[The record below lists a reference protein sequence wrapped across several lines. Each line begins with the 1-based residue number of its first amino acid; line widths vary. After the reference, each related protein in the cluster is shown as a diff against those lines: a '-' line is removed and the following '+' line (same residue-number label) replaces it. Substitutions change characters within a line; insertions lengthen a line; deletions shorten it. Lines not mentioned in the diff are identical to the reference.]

1 MDNMTLFNSIYNKET
16 ERTEYVRTY
25 LYDIDWQ
32 GEQAITFSDK
42 GLLSADKITCFIP
55 FTVNSEVYKEYISPG
70 EFNKLDT
77 NEAKNFYTF
86 KKGDFIVEGLI
97 DFELSSNEK
106 GKQIKDLEKIAT
118 VGAIVSVIK
127 NDFGSE
133 YLRHWEVGAK

>member
-1 MDNMTLFNSIYNKET
+1 MANMTLFNSIYNKET

-32 GEQAITFSDK
+32 GEQAITVSDK

-55 FTVNSEVYKEYISPG
+55 FKVESEINKEYVSPG
-70 EFNKLDT
+70 EFNRLNID
-77 NEAKNFYTF
+77 EAKNFYTF
-86 KKGDFIVEGLI
+86 KKGDFIVEDLI
-97 DFELSSNEK
+97 DFELSSYER
-106 GKQIKDLEKIAT
+106 GKQIKDLERIAT
-118 VGAIVSVIK
+118 VGTIVSVIK